1 MQIKDLQAFYRTQPF
16 RPFILHLADGREIGV
31 AHPEFI
37 AFSPTGRSA
46 VVYGKDGA
54 FEVVD
59 MLLVTSLEVMDGRAT
74 SRRKKR

>member
-1 MQIKDLQAFYRTQPF
+1 MTDCRASWRRAPS
-16 RPFILHLADGREIGV
+16 RPFILHGADGRGIGV
-31 AHPEFI
+31 AHPECS
-37 AFSPTGRSA
+37 AFTPAGRGA

-59 MLLVTSLEVMDGRAT
+59 MLLVTSLEVMDGRET